1 MSVHQY
7 VPYQLLVGTSVWTG
21 KANHEFRQVDVWV
34 RIMEGWVGVGS
45 GSPKFGRFLSSKFG
59 V

>member
-1 MSVHQY
+1 MSVHWY
-7 VPYQLLVGTSVWTG
+7 ILYQWLVVISVQTD

-34 RIMEGWVGVGS
+34 RIMEGRVGVGS